1 MPQGAT
7 SGTLVLLQHPRHG
20 RHIQIW
26 HNPRCSKSRAT
37 LALLEEQGVEVTV
50 RRYLDDAPSVAE
62 LDAALT
68 ALGLQPWEL
77 VRSGEAAYVEA
88 GLGTLA
94 RDASTRD
101 AWIAAMAAAPAL
113 IERPVVITADGRA
126 VIGRPPTQV
135 LDLL

>member
-7 SGTLVLLQHPRHG
+7 SGTLVLLHHPRHR
-20 RHIQIW
+20 RHIEIW

-37 LALLEEQGVEVTV
+37 LAL
-50 RRYLDDAPSVAE
+50 
-62 LDAALT
+62 
-68 ALGLQPWEL
+68 QPWEL
-77 VRSGEAAYVEA
+77 VRSDEAAYVEA

-101 AWIAAMAAAPAL
+101 AWVAAMAAAPAL